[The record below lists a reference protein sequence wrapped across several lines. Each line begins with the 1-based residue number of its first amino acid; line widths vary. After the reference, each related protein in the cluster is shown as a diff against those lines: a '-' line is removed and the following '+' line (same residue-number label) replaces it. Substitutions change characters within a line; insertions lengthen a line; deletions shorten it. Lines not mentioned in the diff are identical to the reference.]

1 MGRILPYMK
10 WKVIKFMFQTTIS
23 IHFSHCATIS
33 YRISSD
39 VMGTNRRNAA
49 KSLKIWWNFL
59 DLDPGAMWRWQIDC
73 LGCCRGCL
81 LIIEFSQSLRWNV
94 SPLWTHNVLLS
105 GKHSQCVIENGPV
118 EIVDFPNLKMVIF
131 QFAKRQF
138 TSSRS
143 CFMRTA
149 WLCLKMGYP
158 IGDIIFPHEND
169 HEAINL
175 PHETDTPKS
184 MIPWIHI
191 LQYHIFISY
200 SWLKSPVFVES
211 TYGWMSHFSWSNQ
224 VKSPSIAGDFVVKPR
239 PSTSPIFWGRQELCR
254 SVSLLHLAVHDGS
267 RAIRGEHQ
275 NCFFYMYTL
284 EIFGTRSRYMW
295 NIVKL
300 YKYS

>member
-1 MGRILPYMK
+1 
-10 WKVIKFMFQTTIS
+10 
-23 IHFSHCATIS
+23 
-33 YRISSD
+33 
-39 VMGTNRRNAA
+39 
-49 KSLKIWWNFL
+49 
-59 DLDPGAMWRWQIDC
+59 
-73 LGCCRGCL
+73 
-81 LIIEFSQSLRWNV
+81 
-94 SPLWTHNVLLS
+94 
-105 GKHSQCVIENGPV
+105 
-118 EIVDFPNLKMVIF
+118 
-131 QFAKRQF
+131 
-138 TSSRS
+138 
-143 CFMRTA
+143 
-149 WLCLKMGYP
+149 
-158 IGDIIFPHEND
+158 
-169 HEAINL
+169 L